1 MNITVYQHFNLVRKQ
16 ESRARECFG
25 NKPLWVWA
33 ACICYLDA
41 VDALVVVVVVHRIV
55 WREKDPL
62 VVYN

>member
-1 MNITVYQHFNLVRKQ
+1 MFGKQ
-16 ESRARECFG
+16 VFAG
-25 NKPLWVWA
+25 WG